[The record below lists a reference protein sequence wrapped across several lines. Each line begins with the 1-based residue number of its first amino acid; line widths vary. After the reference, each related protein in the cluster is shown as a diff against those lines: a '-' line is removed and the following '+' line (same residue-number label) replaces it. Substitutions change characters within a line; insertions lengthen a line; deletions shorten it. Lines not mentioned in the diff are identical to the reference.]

1 MSMKV
6 IQVSNSVAANTT
18 TANLIVGNQF
28 EFLDTDSLLDFGF
41 TISAIGIEITVFIG
55 DRTPARSTIPII
67 KTTSPIFPDDF
78 ILFDVA
84 ALMGE
89 RLIIEARNTTGG
101 ALTVL
106 TTIRQKQA

>member
-6 IQVSNSVAANTT
+6 IQVSNSVAANST

-41 TISAIGIEITVFIG
+41 TIAATGIEITTFIG
-55 DRTPARSTIPII
+55 DRTMGRSLIPII
-67 KTTSPIFPDDF
+67 KATSPIFPDDF

-84 ALMGE
+84 GLMGE
-89 RLIIEARNTTGG
+89 RLIIEARNTTG
-101 ALTVL
+101 AAIVVL